1 MIAGFSAGAAAR
13 HLPAILDRANF
24 LAVTEPYELRFFE
37 DVLDWIKTLAKEDP
51 DSHLHVIAALERL
64 QEVGPALRRP
74 TVGAIERSR
83 YRNMRELRSR
93 GGGTVSIRMLFV
105 FDPERRAIF
114 LVAGNKA
121 AGRRWAAWYPR
132 AIKEADDKFTAYLD
146 ALEQEKKEG
155 QGK

>member
-1 MIAGFSAGAAAR
+1 M
-13 HLPAILDRANF
+13 
-24 LAVTEPYELRFFE
+24 
-37 DVLDWIKTLAKEDP
+37 LDWIKTLAKEDP

-74 TVGAIERSR
+74 TVGAIEKSR
-83 YRNMRELRSR
+83 YRNMRELRPRS
-93 GGGTVSIRMLFV
+93 GGTVSIRMLFV

-121 AGRRWAAWYPR
+121 AGRQWAAWYPR
-132 AIKEADDKFTAYLD
+132 AVKEADDKYTAYLE

-155 QGK
+155 QGR